1 MIRNVLLQQL
11 KDAKCTCLDTTWHI
25 DAKPE
30 NQSYLMEERKERNS
44 PLFTLINRIY
54 LQANFQH
61 GIYMLKQENQFYLLE
76 ERKAQ

>member
-1 MIRNVLLQQL
+1 
-11 KDAKCTCLDTTWHI
+11 
-25 DAKPE
+25 
-30 NQSYLMEERKERNS
+30 MEERKERNS